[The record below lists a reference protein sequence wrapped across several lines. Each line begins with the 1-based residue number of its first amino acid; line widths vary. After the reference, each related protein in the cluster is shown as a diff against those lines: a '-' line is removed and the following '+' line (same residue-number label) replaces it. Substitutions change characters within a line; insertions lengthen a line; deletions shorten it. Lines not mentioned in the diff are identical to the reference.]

1 MLREHNVEIREATNA
16 IVEKAVP
23 AFAKRF
29 EDFFRRIYRGQD
41 GSRYAHAHNSAHC
54 RTPLLTLVRWVGL
67 DSSEMWRTAP
77 DYSRYMV
84 IDMHR
89 AGINVRY
96 MGHLRKH
103 TTNTLLNQWLLMGA
117 NV

>member
-41 GSRYAHAHNSAHC
+41 GSRYFTHTHNSAQQ
-54 RTPLLTLVRWVGL
+54 L
-67 DSSEMWRTAP
+67 
-77 DYSRYMV
+77 
-84 IDMHR
+84 
-89 AGINVRY
+89 
-96 MGHLRKH
+96 
-103 TTNTLLNQWLLMGA
+103 
-117 NV
+117 

>member
-1 MLREHNVEIREATNA
+1 MCER
-16 IVEKAVP
+16 
-23 AFAKRF
+23 
-29 EDFFRRIYRGQD
+29 
-41 GSRYAHAHNSAHC
+41 
-54 RTPLLTLVRWVGL
+54 
-67 DSSEMWRTAP
+67 SSEMWRTAP